1 MAMDAG
7 KLKAYMESKDEGIKL
22 DDEALEGE
30 ELEEGAEGE
39 EHDEDD
45 DMEVV
50 DEEGFA
56 EFLSEL
62 FDAREALNVAA
73 GEIAAELVHEEQP
86 DADTVEQMKEQLAEM
101 PAPIQEGIADFVKG
115 MEYEHVVELAEKID
129 GDEGML
135 DNPKQVAGWLYWA
148 AKNV

>member
-22 DDEALEGE
+22 DDESLEGD
-30 ELEEGAEGE
+30 ELEL
-39 EHDEDD
+39 DEDD
-45 DMEVV
+45 SEDEIEVV

-62 FDAREALNVAA
+62 FDVRDALNVAA

-86 DADTVEQMKEQLAEM
+86 DADTVEQMKEQLGEM
-101 PAPIQEGIADFVKG
+101 PAPIQEGIADFIKG
-115 MEYEHVVELAEKID
+115 MEYEHVVELAEKLD
-129 GDEGML
+129 GDEGL
-135 DNPKQVAGWLYWA
+135 IDDPKQVAGWLYWI

>member
-22 DDEALEGE
+22 DDAALEGE
-30 ELEEGAEGE
+30 ELEGAEGE
-39 EHDEDD
+39 EHDEGDD
-45 DMEVV
+45 IEVV

-56 EFLSEL
+56 EFMSAL

-73 GEIAAELVHEEQP
+73 GEIAAELVHEAQP

-101 PAPIQEGIADFVKG
+101 PAPIQEGVADFVKG
-115 MEYEHVVELAEKID
+115 MEYEDVVELAEKVD
-129 GDEGML
+129 SDEGYL
-135 DNPKQVAGWLYWA
+135 DNPTQVAGWLYWI